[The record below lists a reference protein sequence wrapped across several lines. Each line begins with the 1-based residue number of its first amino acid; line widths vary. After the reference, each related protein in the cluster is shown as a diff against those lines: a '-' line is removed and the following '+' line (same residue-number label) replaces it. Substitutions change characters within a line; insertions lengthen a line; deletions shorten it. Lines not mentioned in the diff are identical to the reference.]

1 MVVSFKKIVG
11 IFIVD
16 CWKKGGIIVST
27 AGLFDRTFCLVGCG
41 RLCTVQ
47 YDLDVYFRGN
57 YICLVWRLVDY
68 LLVS

>member
-41 RLCTVQ
+41 RFCTVQ
-47 YDLDVYFRGN
+47 YDWTCILGVTIF
-57 YICLVWRLVDY
+57 VWFGDWLIIF
-68 LLVS
+68 

>member
-16 CWKKGGIIVST
+16 CWKVGGIIVST

-47 YDLDVYFRGN
+47 YDWMSILVT
-57 YICLVWRLVDY
+57 ICLVWRLVDY

>member
-16 CWKKGGIIVST
+16 CWKVGGIIVST

-47 YDLDVYFRGN
+47 YDWTCILGVTIF
-57 YICLVWRLVDY
+57 VWFGDWLIIF
-68 LLVS
+68 